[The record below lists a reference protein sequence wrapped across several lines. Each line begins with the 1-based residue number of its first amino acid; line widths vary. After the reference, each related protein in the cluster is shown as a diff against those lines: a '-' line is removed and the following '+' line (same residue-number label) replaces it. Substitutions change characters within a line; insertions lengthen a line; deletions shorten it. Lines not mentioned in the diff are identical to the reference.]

1 MSMGIKALNIKW
13 EAVNSR
19 MWIHCFFRYP
29 IKCPLLVDII
39 KERDHKMGDAANNIY
54 LIVV

>member
-1 MSMGIKALNIKW
+1 MGSSEFTYVDSL
-13 EAVNSR
+13 
-19 MWIHCFFRYP
+19 FFRYP